1 MIRDAVVIDA
11 VGHSYNLHDSNVAH
25 PDAAVITQMLLGFGE
40 LVPSPDYFVPAER
53 RATDWPI
60 EDTVNTL
67 FRESPTDF
75 VVYHPTPITAYKDGL
90 VSVDKARRMRE
101 RWRDRVLAYATVD
114 PLAGKHAVD
123 ELERQ
128 HELLGAIGVKLY
140 PSSWRE
146 HEHRGWRMDDP
157 EVAYPVFEKCRE
169 LGIKMVAIHKN
180 FAFGPVPLD
189 PYRVDDLDTA
199 AATFPDLNFEVVHG
213 GMAFLEETA
222 WLVGRFPN
230 VLVNFEG
237 IHFLALMRPKV
248 FQRILRTICGIGGPA
263 VLERCV
269 WATGAHATHPRPFL
283 DAFAALEFDAEGDD
297 VDGLIAPLP
306 ALTWEQKKGIL
317 GENYARAAGL
327 DVATM
332 RAAIEGDEF
341 DGAYSDDV
349 APWSTTTWAD
359 AARVPA

>member
-1 MIRDAVVIDA
+1 MIKEAVVIDA
-11 VGHSYNLHDSNVAH
+11 IGHSYNLDASNVAH
-25 PDAAVITQMLLGFGE
+25 PDAEVITQMLLGLGG
-40 LVPSPDYFVPAER
+40 LVPSPDYLVPADR
-53 RATDWPI
+53 RASDWPV
-60 EDTVNTL
+60 EDTVNVL
-67 FRESPTDF
+67 FRESSTDF

-90 VSVDKARRMRE
+90 VSVEKAREARE
-101 RWRDRVLAYATVD
+101 RWPNRVLAYATVD
-114 PLAGKHAVD
+114 PLAGKQAVD

-157 EVAYPVFEKCRE
+157 EVAYPIFEKCRD
-169 LGIKMVAIHKN
+169 LGIRMVAIHKN
-180 FAFGPVPLD
+180 FAFGRVPLD
-189 PYRVDDLDTA
+189 TYRVSDLDTPA
-199 AATFPDLNFEVVHG
+199 AAFPDLTFEVVHG

-237 IHFLALMRPKV
+237 IHFLAAMRPKV
-248 FQRILRTICGIGGPA
+248 FQHILRTICGIGGPA

-283 DAFAALEFDAEGDD
+283 DAFVALEFDPEGDD

-306 ALTWEQKKGIL
+306 TLTWEQKKGIL

-327 DVATM
+327 DLPSM
-332 RAAIEGDEF
+332 RRAIAGDEF
-341 DGAYSDDV
+341 DDAYSDDV
-349 APWSTTTWAD
+349 APWSTTTWAEVAGL
-359 AARVPA
+359 AA